1 MDICEMP
8 SSSTGQLL
16 TGYILTPDKEIVVS
30 FCFGEKLG
38 DCNEITKTMPAR
50 AAATIADF
58 IAGKIEINQLRRSTI
73 FGEEWKELSR
83 TYRTLAEFYEINN
96 DLAWLLSTIGLSCQT
111 VVVPHGHLSIDDQA
125 ATINSHFH
133 ESFRISWKQYE

>member
-1 MDICEMP
+1 MP

-16 TGYILTPDKEIVVS
+16 TGYILTPDKE
-30 FCFGEKLG
+30 
-38 DCNEITKTMPAR
+38 
-50 AAATIADF
+50 IADF